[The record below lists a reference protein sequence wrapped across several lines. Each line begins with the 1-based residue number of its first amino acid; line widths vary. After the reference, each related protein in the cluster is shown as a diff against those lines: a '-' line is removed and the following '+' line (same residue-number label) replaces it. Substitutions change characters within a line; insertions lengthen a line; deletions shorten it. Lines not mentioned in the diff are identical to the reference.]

1 MAVGPCTGCLAS
13 LGLHLLSHKMQE
25 LWSDK
30 LASGWHMVGAHE
42 ILASQLLYV
51 SPFTWQMKKL
61 KFQVGPVRARAE
73 PRPLIVAP
81 ASSPCAQAWGESA
94 QGRGAPKGLRKGGS
108 REEGPGK
115 GCCLLQRRPQP
126 LERVPRALLGFP
138 GRVSKTAPRVLGPST
153 SVSSST
159 ERASQTQG
167 SFPLDSRPAPPQLP
181 GHREHADGTGSQ
193 QGASKEP
200 I

>member
-1 MAVGPCTGCLAS
+1 MGPCTSCLAS

-73 PRPLIVAP
+73 PRPLIVAS

-94 QGRGAPKGLRKGGS
+94 QGRGAPMGLRKGGS
-108 REEGPGK
+108 REEVPGK
-115 GCCLLQRRPQP
+115 GCCLLQRRPP
-126 LERVPRALLGFP
+126 AL
-138 GRVSKTAPRVLGPST
+138 
-153 SVSSST
+153 
-159 ERASQTQG
+159 
-167 SFPLDSRPAPPQLP
+167 
-181 GHREHADGTGSQ
+181 REGSQ
-193 QGASKEP
+193 SPLGLSRKSQQDCTKSPGPLYLCVFIYGKGISDP
-200 I
+200 GLFSSRL